1 MSELLLKLFVPKGD
15 ADDPKVRGACGRL
28 SGITGIILNLVLVA
42 GKLAAGLISAS
53 VAIIGDALNNLSD
66 AASSVITLVGFRLAG
81 KKPDKEHPFGHGRI
95 EYVTGLIISVVIIF
109 MALELGRSSIEKI
122 IAPEQTQFSWL
133 TAGILIAAIAV
144 KLWMFYFNR
153 KVAKRIDSQSIRA
166 TATDSLSDTVATAVV
181 LAATICGQY
190 TDFPVDGVAGLAVA
204 LFILKAGISAL
215 KETQAPLLGRPMSRE
230 LAQKIDNL
238 AMEHPD
244 ILGVHDLVYH
254 DYGPGKAIVSFHV
267 EVPADSD
274 LVTIHSMIDH
284 IEREIGEK
292 FGIEAVIHMDPV
304 CSDCQCGEMRELAL
318 SAAQSI
324 HPSATIHDLQV
335 ESSAA
340 GREVF
345 FDIIIP
351 FGLDISDDEA
361 REKAE
366 KFMADNG
373 VQAHINI
380 DHPFIEH

>member
-1 MSELLLKLFVPKGD
+1 MSELLLKFFVPKGS
-15 ADDPKVRGACGRL
+15 ADDPKVRGACGKL
-28 SGITGIILNLVLVA
+28 SGITGIILNILLVA
-42 GKLAAGLISAS
+42 GKLTAGLISAS
-53 VAIIGDALNNLSD
+53 VAIVGDALNNLSD

-95 EYVTGLIISVVIIF
+95 EYITGLIISIVIIF
-109 MALELGRSSIEKI
+109 MAFELGRSSVEKI
-122 IAPEQTQFSWL
+122 IEPGETEFS
-133 TAGILIAAIAV
+133 AVVIGILAAAIVV

-153 KVAKRIDSQSIRA
+153 KISKRIDSPSIAA
-166 TATDSLSDTVATAVV
+166 TAADSLSDVAATTVV
-181 LAATICGQY
+181 LVATICSPY
-190 TDFPVDGVAGLAVA
+190 TTFPIDGVAGLLVA
-204 LFILKAGISAL
+204 LFILKQGIDAL
-215 KETQAPLLGRPMSRE
+215 KSTQAPLLGRPMSRE
-230 LAQKIDNL
+230 LAESIGNL
-238 AMEHPD
+238 AREHEN
-244 ILGVHDLVYH
+244 ILGVHDLIYH
-254 DYGPGKAIVSFHV
+254 DYGPGRAIVSFHV
-267 EVPADSD
+267 EVPANSD

-284 IEREIGEK
+284 IEREIAEK

-304 CSDCQCGEMRELAL
+304 CSDCRCGEMRDLAL

-335 ESSAA
+335 ESSAE

-361 REKAE
+361 SKKAE